1 MQEYQR
7 LWIRVSKWSAILIV
21 LSLLG
26 TINLACTELNLSNPG
41 DVGFEMTEL
50 SDIIFVDTFN
60 INCHYDSP
68 EFLSVADYP
77 PVFIGRLSDTV
88 LIDHRSEFDDYY
100 DYSWTQYN
108 APDLFALEVLVDTTR
123 IIPNSNP
130 ITLPVPIPGDISDPA
145 ERQGF
150 CAYPVFMMNQTSDT
164 ISVGYGQFIP
174 LILEAKDSTGNWRPL
189 EVSYIYDCGTGL
201 NTIFLPPG
209 NTLITS
215 CKIYQGDYQTV
226 LRLKFGFEWL
236 NYSNQFTGSIDYGQF
251 ELKKRG

>member
-1 MQEYQR
+1 MQKFQF
-7 LWIRVSKWSAILIV
+7 LKISVSKRIAKFLVLFLIGAII
-21 LSLLG
+21 
-26 TINLACTELNLSNPG
+26 TACTELNLSNSG
-41 DVGFEMTEL
+41 EVGFEMTEL
-50 SDIIFVDTFN
+50 SDITFVDTFN
-60 INCHYDSP
+60 ITCHYDST

-88 LIDHRSEFDDYY
+88 LIDHRSEFSDYY
-100 DYSWTQYN
+100 EYSWTQYN

-123 IIPNSNP
+123 IMPNSNP
-130 ITLPVPIPGDISDPA
+130 ITLPVPIPGDIIDPT

-164 ISVGYGQFIP
+164 ISVGYGKFIP

-215 CKIYQGDYQTV
+215 CKIYQGDYQTS
-226 LRLKFGFEWL
+226 LRLKFGFEWF

-251 ELKKRG
+251 ELKKRE